1 MISKAV
7 LSQIILDF
15 KDFEIPEHIIQRDL
29 KIKSNIPIKR
39 AITIMGPRRCGKTYY
54 FYSLIQDI
62 IKNGIGKDKILYV
75 NFENPKLV
83 GAEMKD
89 LQSLMEAFFEM
100 YPENKE
106 EKVWLF
112 FDEIQNIENW
122 EIFVRNLIDNEKC
135 QIFLSGSS
143 AKLLSKEIATSL
155 RGRTLTYSLLPFS
168 FHEFLRAK
176 KAEIKDRFSSK
187 EKNYI
192 VKAFSEYLDCGGYPE
207 TIFYPEERKRIINE
221 IIDITI
227 YRDLVER
234 YSLRNIKAIKLLF
247 NYLIKSKEFSI
258 NKFYHFLRSMNIS
271 ISRNSLYD
279 YFEFF
284 NEAFIFFP
292 LKKFS
297 FSLKKLEQSA
307 SKIYTIDNA
316 FITEIIGEDKGKKLE
331 NFVFL
336 KLLNSGLIINKD
348 FFYYED
354 GKEVDFLIKDK
365 NSAVMLLQVCYDIDE
380 FNTKGR
386 EVSSLLKAS
395 EELKC
400 DNLAIITFDYEK
412 TEKIGGK
419 TINFIPAWR
428 WDL

>member
-29 KIKSNIPIKR
+29 KIKPNIPIKR

-54 FYSLIQDI
+54 LYSIILELI
-62 IKNGIGKDKILYV
+62 KSGIEKERILYV

-83 GAEMKD
+83 GMEMKD
-89 LQSLMEAFFEM
+89 LQILMEAFFEM

-112 FDEIQNIENW
+112 FDEIQNIAHW

-168 FHEFLRAK
+168 FPEFLRAK
-176 KAEIKDRFSSK
+176 KSEIKGSLSSK

-192 VKAFSEYLDCGGYPE
+192 VKAFAEYLDCGGYPE

-234 YSLRNIKAIKLLF
+234 YSLRNIKVIKMLF

-258 NKFYHFLRSMNIS
+258 NKFYHFLQSMNIF

-279 YFEFF
+279 YLEFF

-365 NSAVMLLQVCYDIDE
+365 NSAVMLLQVCYDIDD

-386 EVSSLLKAS
+386 EVGSLLKAS

-412 TEKIGGK
+412 TEKNGGK
-419 TINFIPAWR
+419 TINFIPAWK